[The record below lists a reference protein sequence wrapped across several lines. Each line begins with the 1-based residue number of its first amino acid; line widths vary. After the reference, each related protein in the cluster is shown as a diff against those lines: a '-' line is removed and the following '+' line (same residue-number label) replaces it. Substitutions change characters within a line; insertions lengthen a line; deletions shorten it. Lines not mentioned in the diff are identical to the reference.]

1 MQTEPPKHPNAPG
14 RLAAV
19 RDFLALERN
28 VAVLVGAVLIIG
40 MGEQLWACFVPK
52 YLQWLGATAML
63 IGLFGTLEAWL
74 DAIYQYPGGVIS
86 DRLGRKRSL
95 VLFNLLAIIGYALYA
110 VGLHWACVFLGV
122 LFVMAWGSL
131 SLPAT
136 FALIGDN
143 LPQSKRAMG
152 FSVQSILKRAPHI
165 VAPIVGGILLQ
176 RYGVGTGMRIGLLV
190 TIVLAIV
197 TLWIQ
202 QHMYREKPREQPPQG
217 MSLWHSFLVLS
228 PSLKRLLIAD
238 ILCRVGQGV
247 AKVFIVIYATGVVG
261 VTEAQF
267 GSLVSLQM
275 TVSILTYIPM
285 ARLADRYGRRPFVL
299 AAFALFAAYP
309 LAIGLS
315 PSYLALLFAFAVAG
329 SRELGEPARKALI
342 VDLAHPDRRG
352 RDVGVYYLV
361 RGLCV
366 TPAPLLGG
374 LLYGLQPRLTF
385 AAATGIA
392 TLGLLWFAFGFKMP
406 EAKAKDA
413 SVESGG

>member
-1 MQTEPPKHPNAPG
+1 MPEKPSTDGSSGAGKLSG
-14 RLAAV
+14 V
-19 RDFLALERN
+19 RDFFALEHN

-40 MGEQLWACFVPK
+40 MGEQLWASFVPK
-52 YLQWLGATAML
+52 YLEALGATAVV
-63 IGLFGTLEAWL
+63 IGFFGTLEAVL

-95 VLFNLLAIIGYALYA
+95 VLYNLIAIGGYILYAL
-110 VGLHWACVFLGV
+110 GLHWSLIFAGA

-136 FALIGDN
+136 FALIGDS
-143 LPQSKRAMG
+143 LPESKRAMG
-152 FSVQSILKRAPHI
+152 FSVQSILKRAPHV
-165 VAPIVGGILLQ
+165 VAPIVGGVLLQ
-176 RYGVGTGMRIGLLV
+176 RYGVAMGMRIGLVV
-190 TIVLAIV
+190 TIALALV
-197 TLWIQ
+197 TLWLQ
-202 QHMYREKPREQPPQG
+202 QRLYQEKPREQPPEG
-217 MSLWHSFLVLS
+217 MSLWRSFLVLS

-247 AKVFIVIYATGVVG
+247 SKVFIVLYAMNVVG
-261 VTEAQF
+261 IAAGQY

-275 TVSILTYIPM
+275 TVSILTYIPI

-342 VDLAHPDRRG
+342 VDLAHPERRG
-352 RDVGVYYLV
+352 RDVGVYYLI

-366 TPAPLLGG
+366 TPAPLLGAK
-374 LLYGLQPRLTF
+374 LWELNPQLTF
-385 AAATGIA
+385 VAATAIA
-392 TLGLLWFAFGFKMP
+392 TLGLLWFAFGFRMP
-406 EAKAKDA
+406 DTK
-413 SVESGG
+413 SGGPSTE